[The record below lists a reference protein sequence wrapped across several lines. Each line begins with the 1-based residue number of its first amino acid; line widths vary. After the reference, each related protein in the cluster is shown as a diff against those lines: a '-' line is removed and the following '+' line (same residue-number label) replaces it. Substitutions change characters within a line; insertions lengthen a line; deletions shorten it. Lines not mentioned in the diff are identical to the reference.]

1 MLLLLLFGFLTK
13 HLAMMVPISCPTV
26 CRATSPRVFQI
37 DWHRPAEEKFSS
49 LFVFYHHQIKW
60 APQENPRRTTRFK
73 NRQPEEFKPKK
84 KRRDKLNPS
93 RWRKD
98 PDPVDTRGEKKTSSS
113 DWRQLIHFLELLYY
127 IIPSSERHFYISR
140 NMFGNS
146 QCESLSRPS

>member
-1 MLLLLLFGFLTK
+1 MLLLFGFLTK

-49 LFVFYHHQIKW
+49 LFVFYHHQIKG

-84 KRRDKLNPS
+84 KRAGQVESITLKKGPRSS
-93 RWRKD
+93 RHERRK
-98 PDPVDTRGEKKTSSS
+98 KNQ
-113 DWRQLIHFLELLYY
+113 QLRLTAAHSFSRATILYNTKFRASFLH
-127 IIPSSERHFYISR
+127 I
-140 NMFGNS
+140 
-146 QCESLSRPS
+146 